1 MKLNKKLM
9 FVITAFSLISCGGE
23 ATPSVSEST
32 SSLESISL
40 EVSSEEIVSSS
51 EKESIGEVIENEYSP
66 VLSSDGKVVEY
77 GLYPQ
82 TYVSDN
88 TLVSALNSLTSTSI
102 NGWYLYEGNYYT
114 KVTSTVFANESYVFN
129 NGTSIQNG
137 SEYWFKCETIKWNV
151 LSSNDGTYTLVS
163 SMLLDTHNYYENY
176 DTRISN
182 GVTIYANNYA
192 NSSIRYWLNDEFYNK
207 AFALNDS
214 YINTTSIDNSASTTN
229 SDDNKYACENVQDKV
244 YLLSY
249 KDYLNAN
256 YGFDITNGISDT
268 RKCNT
273 TDYVRATG
281 AWCSNM
287 DSTYTSTYWTRSPS
301 SDYTYCAMNVN
312 SGGYISNYAV
322 NGSDHCVRPSITIT
336 IQ

>member
-1 MKLNKKLM
+1 M
-9 FVITAFSLISCGGE
+9 
-23 ATPSVSEST
+23 
-32 SSLESISL
+32 
-40 EVSSEEIVSSS
+40 
-51 EKESIGEVIENEYSP
+51 
-66 VLSSDGKVVEY
+66 
-77 GLYPQ
+77 
-82 TYVSDN
+82 
-88 TLVSALNSLTSTSI
+88 
-102 NGWYLYEGNYYT
+102 YEGNYYT

-192 NSSIRYWLNDEFYNK
+192 NSSIRSWLNDEFYNK

-249 KDYLNAN
+249 KDALNPA
-256 YGFDITNGISDT
+256 YGFETSENASDIN
-268 RKCNT
+268 KAKMT
-273 TDYVRATG
+273 TDYVRCMG
-281 AWCSNM
+281 AMSVNE
-287 DSTYTSTYWTRSPS
+287 DSYGKYSYWMRSTQA
-301 SDYTYCAMNVN
+301 DADCFVNLINVYGFLYLTEMAFEN
-312 SGGYISNYAV
+312 SRGVCPAINISK
-322 NGSDHCVRPSITIT
+322 
-336 IQ
+336 